1 MIILLTSVVAI
12 ELLYII
18 RLLRKIKLK
27 DDKLFEIHH
36 RSELRQ
42 VRIRKLVEDNHHLKK
57 ALAKSGNYSMTGTTL
72 N

>member
-1 MIILLTSVVAI
+1 MIIFLSSLAVI

-18 RLLRKIKLK
+18 RLLRRLRLK
-27 DDKLFEIHH
+27 DDKLFEIHA

-42 VRIRKLVEDNHHLKK
+42 TRIRKLVEETHRLKK
-57 ALAKSGNYSMTGTTL
+57 ALARSGNYSMTGTTL